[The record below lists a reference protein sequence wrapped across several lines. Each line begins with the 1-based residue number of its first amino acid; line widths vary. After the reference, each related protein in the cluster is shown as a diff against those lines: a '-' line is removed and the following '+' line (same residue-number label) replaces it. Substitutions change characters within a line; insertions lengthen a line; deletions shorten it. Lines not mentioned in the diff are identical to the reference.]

1 MTNKTP
7 YRVLQT
13 STTTGLSAY
22 ALAAPAGGQLAFS
35 AFYAFGDVVSY
46 SAFDTN
52 NFEIG
57 SGVLSNVGSGQIA
70 RTTILLSSNAN
81 AAVNWPAGTRQVA
94 AFVAVG
100 SRPVIDISANRTVDL
115 SDWGNTFIA
124 TGTGATLTL
133 PAISGLPQGYSG
145 SIRNAGTGPWTIS
158 TSDTIEGAS
167 TLTVP
172 AGSWTTYIVNGS
184 VWSVLSAGLAVN
196 GGMDATTI
204 SAVAD
209 GETLTVNGYDKA
221 VDDGVIHSALQVNG
235 GEKQFATV
243 TIQSHDHSVRSLQF
257 LNPDDQGSLASP
269 TYFDPQGAL
278 YTRLFINISGVTSSP
293 SNTER
298 TQILQPTA
306 AGDFM
311 FGVWNDVHTSITARV
326 APLTSIAD
334 GRFFTAVGPGDGST
348 SASATFLYTLAYDAT
363 FGAMLRWK
371 AETTSDAAANY
382 DTNLYRGGTSQLK
395 TDSAFVANSVTSN
408 AIAGTVGT
416 FSTSL
421 AVGGDLIDFATN
433 TMLQARKSVSGG
445 IARVTFQNTAA
456 TASGNEMRLGL
467 GANAGAIAAGND
479 PYVSGYDDGTG
490 TNHSGLKFGVY
501 KAGNA
506 LAMTITPDRIVN
518 MAAYGGGLA
527 QFDTSGNLSSSYS
540 VVQNV
545 SAGAATVTF
554 RNGAADA
561 NGNASRIGLGPSSGF
576 IGTTFDPYVGS
587 YSLGGV
593 NAGLEF
599 AVYND
604 AHVTVAARFTAT
616 GTTPHLLLN
625 TITDSGNGEVL
636 QVNGAISVNS
646 AILMR
651 TYTTLTNGAGT
662 STGTLT
668 NAPSAGNPTKWVE
681 INDNGTIRKIPTW
694 T

>member
-13 STTTGLSAY
+13 TTTTGTGAY
-22 ALAAPAGGQLAFS
+22 ALAAPDGGHLAFS
-35 AFYAFGDVVSY
+35 SFYAFGNVVSY
-46 SAFDTN
+46 SAYDGN

-81 AAVNWPAGTRQVA
+81 AAVSWPAGTRQVA
-94 AFVAVG
+94 AFWPVG
-100 SRPVIDISANRTVDL
+100 SRPVVDISANTTADL

-133 PAISGLPQGYSG
+133 PALSGLPQGYSG
-145 SIRNAGTGPWTIS
+145 TIRNAGTGAWTIS

-167 TLTVP
+167 TLSVP
-172 AGSWTTYIVNGS
+172 PGSWTTYIVNGS

-196 GGMDATTI
+196 GGMDTTTI
-204 SAVAD
+204 GAVAD
-209 GETLTVNGYDKA
+209 SETLTVNGYNKA

-235 GEKQFATV
+235 GDNQFATV
-243 TIQSHDHSVRSLQF
+243 TLQSRAHSVRALQF
-257 LNPDDQGSLASP
+257 LSPDNIGSLAAGS
-269 TYFDPQGAL
+269 YFDSEGGY
-278 YTRLFINISGVTSSP
+278 YTRLFMTISGVTSTP

-298 TQILQPTA
+298 TVILQADA
-306 AGDFM
+306 ANNCMVD
-311 FGVWNDVHTSITARV
+311 VWNDVQCGIKARV

-334 GRFFTAVGPGDGST
+334 GRFFTALGPGDGAT
-348 SASATFLYTLAYDAT
+348 SASATYLYTIGYNAT
-363 FGAMLRWK
+363 FGAQLRWK

-382 DTNLYRGGTSQLK
+382 DTNLYRGAASQLK
-395 TDSAFVANSVTSN
+395 TDSDFVANSVTSN
-408 AIAGTVGT
+408 AMTGTVGKY
-416 FSTSL
+416 STSL
-421 AVGGDLIDFATN
+421 AVGGDLVDFATN
-433 TMLQARKSVSGG
+433 TVLQARKSVSGG
-445 IARVTFQNTAA
+445 ITRVTFQNTAT
-456 TASGNEMRLGL
+456 TAAGNEMRLELGPCAGFVASGL
-467 GANAGAIAAGND
+467 D

-501 KAGNA
+501 GAGSNV
-506 LAMTITPDRIVN
+506 AMTIKPDKSIN
-518 MAAYGGGLA
+518 MAAYGAGLV
-527 QFDTSGNLSSSYS
+527 QTDGSGNLSSSYIVS
-540 VVQNV
+540 QSV
-545 SAGAATVTF
+545 SAGVAAIYV

-561 NGNASRIGLGPSSGF
+561 NGNAARIRLGPSASYVGS
-576 IGTTFDPYVGS
+576 TNDPYVGS
-587 YSLGGV
+587 YSLGAV

-599 AVYND
+599 GVFND
-604 AHVTVAARFTAT
+604 TGLKVAARLTAT

-625 TITDSGNGEVL
+625 TTTDSGNGEVL

-646 AILMR
+646 TILMR
-651 TYTTLTNGAGT
+651 SYTTLTDGAGT